1 MVATQFFYTLSLIAM
16 LIAILFVTM
25 YLLCIDD
32 YYKISVLKWTGID
45 LIVAGNVFKAVL
57 PPKVL
62 MLKPRCCSKSAS
74 RGLVVT
80 QHKVCLGEHPITL
93 FKAIVTPLYG
103 FDESKLIH

>member
-45 LIVAGNVFKAVL
+45 LIVAGNVFKSRFT
-57 PPKVL
+57 PKVL
-62 MLKPRCCSKSAS
+62 MLKPRCCSKLALRS
-74 RGLVVT
+74 LVVT
-80 QHKVCLGEHPITL
+80 QQKVCLGEHAITV
-93 FKAIVTPLYG
+93 FKAIVTRCTGLNEP
-103 FDESKLIH
+103 KLIH

>member
-45 LIVAGNVFKAVL
+45 LITAGEQAVIESLKASFINVSFHTSFYGSFFV
-57 PPKVL
+57 
-62 MLKPRCCSKSAS
+62 PRS
-74 RGLVVT
+74 
-80 QHKVCLGEHPITL
+80 H
-93 FKAIVTPLYG
+93 
-103 FDESKLIH
+103 